1 MKYSV
6 RVVRTVTMVADVD
19 VEATDEVEAKEA
31 AVEAASAGEDIEWSE
46 QDTSDIIACPSCSV
60 DPYEQ

>member
-1 MKYSV
+1 
-6 RVVRTVTMVADVD
+6 MVADVD

>member
-6 RVVRTVTMVADVD
+6 RVVRTVTMVADID
-19 VEATDEVEAKEA
+19 VEAVNEVEAKEA
-31 AVEAASAGEDIEWSE
+31 AVEAASSGEDVEWSE
-46 QDTSDIIACPSCSV
+46 QDTSDITACPLCSV